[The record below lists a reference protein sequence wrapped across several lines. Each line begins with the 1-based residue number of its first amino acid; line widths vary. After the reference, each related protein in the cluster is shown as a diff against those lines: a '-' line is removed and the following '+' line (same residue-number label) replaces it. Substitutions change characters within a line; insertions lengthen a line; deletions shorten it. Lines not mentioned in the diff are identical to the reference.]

1 MIEAKQALLGALT
14 EAIQEVSPGATVPA
28 AFESPKQAAHG
39 DLAVT
44 AAMQLA
50 KPLKKNPREVAQ
62 ALIDALK
69 RRPAAKHLAGIEIAG
84 PGFIN
89 LRLTPEAKQSLVA
102 EVLRA
107 GHCFGRGPAHDG
119 HVLVE

>member
-1 MIEAKQALLGALT
+1 MLLVKQELLGAL
-14 EAIQEVSPGATVPA
+14 AAGLVQLSPGAGAKA

-62 ALIDALK
+62 SLVEALA
-69 RRPAAKHLAGIEIAG
+69 RRDAAKRWVAGMEIAG

-89 LRLTPEAKQSLVA
+89 LRLAPAAKQAVVA
-102 EVLRA
+102 E
-107 GHCFGRGPAHDG
+107 
-119 HVLVE
+119 

>member
-1 MIEAKQALLGALT
+1 MIQAKQELLDALT
-14 EAIQEVSPGATVPA
+14 QAIQEVSPGATVPA

-50 KPLKKNPREVAQ
+50 KPLKKNPRDVAQ
-62 ALIDALK
+62 QLVDALGRHAAA
-69 RRPAAKHLAGIEIAG
+69 RRHLAGMDIAG

-89 LRLTPEAKQSLVA
+89 LRLAAASKQAVVA
-102 EVLRA
+102 
-107 GHCFGRGPAHDG
+107 
-119 HVLVE
+119 